1 MVKRN
6 IVVVVRIEDDA
17 RNVGGLPRITGCQQA
32 LYSAGLT
39 VTRGLSLRTSTRCSD
54 ALRDEAN
61 HLTDFWTVTVN
72 LGQDCRWRPPEAL
85 QVEEPAGFTTPE
97 GSPRQVRLRRHRHSH
112 ANRPKGIEK
121 LEASDREIVS
131 IINTHVSKV
140 AENSG

>member
-6 IVVVVRIEDDA
+6 TVVVVRIEDNA

-72 LGQDCRWRPPEAL
+72 LR
-85 QVEEPAGFTTPE
+85 
-97 GSPRQVRLRRHRHSH
+97 
-112 ANRPKGIEK
+112 
-121 LEASDREIVS
+121 
-131 IINTHVSKV
+131 
-140 AENSG
+140 